1 MPTSRNPPSKR
12 NYKHEYAEYQGKPE
26 QIKHRAERNELRR
39 EETKK
44 LGHPP
49 TGDVAHIAPLE
60 RGGKNTLQNAKVESI
75 KKNRSW
81 RAGQKGYKVPR
92 DD

>member
-1 MPTSRNPPSKR
+1 MPTSKNPSWKR
-12 NYKHEYAEYQGKPE
+12 DYKKEAQYENSPE
-26 QIKHRAERNELRR
+26 QIKHREERNALRAQ
-39 EETKK
+39 ETKK
-44 LGHPP
+44 LGHKPV
-49 TGDVAHIAPLE
+49 GDVAHIAPLDS
-60 RGGKNTLQNAKVESI
+60 GGSNKLTNARIESI